1 MREALMELA
10 GMRSFLLEVSVTL
23 LMGGVVIL
31 LIEINR
37 RAGRGWSWG
46 QRLVLVCTLLF
57 IGGRGYWVMHP
68 SSDEVQQ
75 LQREL
80 NEYGL

>member
-1 MREALMELA
+1 
-10 GMRSFLLEVSVTL
+10 
-23 LMGGVVIL
+23 MGGGVIL

-37 RAGRGWSWG
+37 GAGRGRAWG

-57 IGGRGYWVMHP
+57 IGGRGYWVQH
-68 SSDEVQQ
+68 SSNDEVQQ
-75 LQREL
+75 WQQEV

>member
-1 MREALMELA
+1 MELA
-10 GMRSFLLEVSVTL
+10 GMRPFLLEVIGTL
-23 LMGGVVIL
+23 LMGGVVIV

-37 RAGRGWSWG
+37 RAGREWSWG

-57 IGGRGYWVMHP
+57 ICGRGYWVMHP
-68 SSDEVQQ
+68 SSDEVQL
-75 LQREL
+75 LQPEL

>member
-1 MREALMELA
+1 MELA

-75 LQREL
+75 WQREVY
-80 NEYGL
+80 EYGL